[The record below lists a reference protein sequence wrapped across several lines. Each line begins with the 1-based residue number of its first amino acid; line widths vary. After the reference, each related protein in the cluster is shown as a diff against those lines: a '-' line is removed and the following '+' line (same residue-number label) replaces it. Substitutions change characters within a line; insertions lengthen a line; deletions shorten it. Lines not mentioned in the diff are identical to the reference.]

1 MTIES
6 SFPTAPAVNPG
17 MNSEAQWVNWKPR
30 FFAIW
35 SGQALSMIGS
45 ALTQFVLVWW
55 ITQTTGSPG
64 ALALAGIVALLPTAI
79 FGPLGGALADRWS
92 RRAVMIVADA
102 ITALSMVI
110 LVLLFATNSIQ
121 LWQVYTLMF
130 VRATMQAFQ
139 GPAVLAS
146 TPNLAPPEWLTRVA
160 GMNQTMQGV
169 LTIAAAPLGALALAL
184 LPLQGALMIDV
195 VTAVLG
201 ITPLFF
207 FRIPQPPPAAAKTGN
222 SVLADIRE
230 GARYVV
236 HQRGLLA
243 LYGVT
248 GLVVLTVLPTFS
260 LTPLLVT
267 QHFGGGV
274 NEVALMEGLA
284 GLGIIAGGVFITVRS
299 WHERRIWLV
308 MFSFAAACATV
319 ALTALAP
326 ADWLWLAVIWWAI
339 SGFTFSTGNAPMMA
353 ILQTIIPNE
362 LQGRAFSLLNVVY
375 GLAGPLGLVIAG
387 LLAEVVGVRG
397 VFILGGTISAVVC
410 VIGYLTSK
418 SLRDIEASPQA

>member
-1 MTIES
+1 MTIKAAS
-6 SFPTAPAVNPG
+6 
-17 MNSEAQWVNWKPR
+17 SEALGQKPETQWANWKPR
-30 FFAIW
+30 FFTIW
-35 SGQALSMIGS
+35 TGQALSMIGS

-55 ITQTTGSPG
+55 ITQTTGSPS
-64 ALALAGIVALLPTAI
+64 ALAVAGVVALLPTAI

-92 RRAVMIVADA
+92 RRAVMMVTDT
-102 ITALSMVI
+102 ITALSMAI
-110 LVLLFATNSIQ
+110 LVALFATDSVQ

-139 GPAVLAS
+139 GPAMLAS

-160 GMNQTMQGV
+160 GMNQAMQGV
-169 LTIAAAPLGALALAL
+169 LTIAAAPLGALALAF
-184 LPLQGALMIDV
+184 LPLQGALLIDV
-195 VTAVLG
+195 ATAVLG

-207 FRIPQPPPAAAKTGN
+207 YRIPQPPPSAATTGN
-222 SVLADIRE
+222 SVIADIRE

-236 HQRGLLA
+236 HHRGLLA

-267 QHFGGGV
+267 EHFQGGV
-274 NEVALMEGLA
+274 NQVALMEGFA
-284 GLGIIAGGVFITVRS
+284 GIGIILGGVLVSLRT
-299 WHERRIWLV
+299 WGGRRIGLV
-308 MFSFAAACATV
+308 MASFAVACGTV
-319 ALTALAP
+319 ALTALTP
-326 ADWLWLAVIWWAI
+326 ASWLWLAVIWWTI

-362 LQGRAFSLLNVVY
+362 LQGRAFSLLNVVF

-387 LLAEVVGVRG
+387 PLAEIVGVRG
-397 VFILGGTISAVVC
+397 VFILGGTLSALICVV
-410 VIGYLTSK
+410 GYLASQ
-418 SLRDIEASPQA
+418 SLRNIEEAVQA